1 MKCVL
6 AGVILAVA
14 AASPAIAQ
22 ECTNAE
28 KARLQAFDK
37 TWGEAATS
45 GDRAQ
50 LQTVYAA
57 DYYGATLNGTEDRT
71 SAVDAAVT
79 AAERTKA
86 SGKSAPLTTYDNYII
101 TCTPVTAVITHRN
114 STTSVNG
121 HDETSYSRSVHFMEK
136 RAGRWQVVGNAGH
149 PLTESNV
156 LLYLENDWNEASKKK
171 DVAWFER
178 NYAADASD
186 VLSRNGTLQTKSEAI
201 ASMKT
206 DKTVLESLELSEM
219 SPRVDG
225 NAAIVTGII
234 RVRGRDEQS
243 KAFDRRVRFTDTFIK
258 RDGRWQVWAS
268 QGTLIPES
276 AGPVRAASRATQ

>member
-1 MKCVL
+1 MRCVL
-6 AGVILAVA
+6 AGAILALA
-14 AASPAIAQ
+14 ASSPAIAQ
-22 ECTNAE
+22 ECTNDE

-37 TWGEAATS
+37 TWGDAATS

-50 LQTVYAA
+50 LQTIYAA
-57 DYYGATLNGTEDRT
+57 DYYGATLNGTDDRT
-71 SAVDAAVT
+71 SAVDAAVS
-79 AAERTKA
+79 AADRTKA
-86 SGKSAPLTTYDNYII
+86 SGKSAPPTTYDNYII

-114 STTSVNG
+114 STTTSVNG
-121 HDETSYSRSVHFMEK
+121 LDETSYSRSVHFMEK

-149 PLTESNV
+149 PLTEANV
-156 LLYLENDWNEASKKK
+156 LLYLENDWNAASKKK

-178 NYAADASD
+178 NYASDASD
-186 VLSRNGTLQTKSEAI
+186 VLSRNGALQTKSEAI

-219 SPRVDG
+219 NPRVDG

-243 KAFDRRVRFTDTFIK
+243 KPFDRRIRFTDTFIK

-268 QGTLIPES
+268 QGTLISEL
-276 AGPVRAASRATQ
+276 AAPVRAASLPQ

>member
-1 MKCVL
+1 MRCIL
-6 AGVILAVA
+6 AGVILALA

-28 KARLQAFDK
+28 KARLQEFDK
-37 TWGEAATS
+37 SWGDAATS

-50 LQTVYAA
+50 LQTIYAT
-57 DYYGATLNGTEDRT
+57 DYYGATLNGTDDRT
-71 SAVDAAVT
+71 SAVDAAVI

-114 STTSVNG
+114 STKTSVNG
-121 HDETSYSRSVHFMEK
+121 HDETSYSRSVHVLEK

-149 PLTESNV
+149 PLTDANV
-156 LLYLENDWNEASKKK
+156 LLYMENDWNDASKAK

-178 NYAADASD
+178 NYASDASD

-206 DKTVLESLELSEM
+206 DKTVLESLMLSEM

-234 RVRGRDEQS
+234 RVRGRDEQN
-243 KAFDRRVRFTDTFIK
+243 KAIDRRIRFTDTFIK

-268 QGTLIPES
+268 QGTVIPES
-276 AGPVRAASRATQ
+276 AVRAAAGGTQ